1 MKPNKLPNPP
11 SLKFKEAYF
20 EFHLMEN
27 EYLFIRIQEHQDPA
41 HPKDL
46 EGFQNKLLELLATYP
61 IIIADI
67 RAAKAP
73 NQGMINWSIQ
83 LQKKA
88 EPMVQAVAFIVK
100 SPISTFIA
108 NLFTGILRRS
118 YKTKTFNSTEQAIE
132 WAMSMT
138 LKSQPPR

>member
-1 MKPNKLPNPP
+1 
-11 SLKFKEAYF
+11 
-20 EFHLMEN
+20 
-27 EYLFIRIQEHQDPA
+27 
-41 HPKDL
+41 
-46 EGFQNKLLELLATYP
+46 
-61 IIIADI
+61 
-67 RAAKAP
+67 
-73 NQGMINWSIQ
+73 
-83 LQKKA
+83 
-88 EPMVQAVAFIVK
+88 MVQAVAFIVK